1 MKLRGSLLCC
11 RACPLFSTLCLAF
24 IDEFP
29 NKLMWQSFPLKFH
42 SKKTTGFGPNL
53 CTTAHLTLIINHKL
67 GHFCSPPS
75 KCCQVTFNMSAALYS
90 PLRVNELAIASLS
103 AKEAFWPLTRHCEFF
118 LLAIAS
124 LNAFSWIFPICSMF
138 WYIPAQK
145 DKVWYLKRKIGNNQL
160 FLGFS
165 FNYLQNK

>member
-1 MKLRGSLLCC
+1 
-11 RACPLFSTLCLAF
+11 
-24 IDEFP
+24 
-29 NKLMWQSFPLKFH
+29 MWQSFPLNFH
-42 SKKTTGFGPNL
+42 SKKTTGFAKSVCHNTPRK
-53 CTTAHLTLIINHKL
+53 IL
-67 GHFCSPPS
+67 GQISFILHHPSAVKSLS
-75 KCCQVTFNMSAALYS
+75 KC
-90 PLRVNELAIASLS
+90 LR
-103 AKEAFWPLTRHCEFF
+103 T

-124 LNAFSWIFPICSMF
+124 EWARHCELEGIWSTSTFNSPLRVLLARHCELGCFFLDFPICSMF